1 MPPPLTDASQGD
13 TQPAGPRKRVLL
25 VMIQP
30 PGCSGVQGL
39 IYKKLLP
46 FYHLHGWEVH
56 FAGPAPWL
64 CSVLSEPLDY
74 PRERLHYTTRVS
86 LSRQCSIRKNR
97 HPKGSLPHLVHGG
110 LQLLARSLERL
121 LGHDSGAYTLQG
133 LADTVRQADRRWS
146 FDLIGGKSPDFEVLA
161 LTQQLCQELG
171 KPFLALMDDPHGA
184 RDEQGFYPTTPERQ
198 RTILAAARGT
208 LFMSPL
214 TRERYVRAG
223 LVEAHKAH
231 FISDS
236 YPVQEELYAR
246 GRSALAPATGT
257 RPRPLQLVHLGMLPE
272 WRPIEPLLE
281 ALRACAHQDGP
292 RNPTIQLA
300 IHGFVYA
307 QARERIRCDP
317 RLAAMIQ
324 LRPLVDYTTSH
335 WLAEDADVQ
344 LVVIGPRHLDNY
356 PSKFFDYLAH
366 RKPLLIL
373 GPPQN
378 PLRQIVD
385 TLRIGIYVDGRRSEA
400 IVAALDTLRRD
411 TATFQQAYITHAEA
425 IAAFSAPQVAQ
436 TFCGLLDQALAAAPE
451 AGGQPE
457 SDGGQ
462 PERDASPRAVG

>member
-1 MPPPLTDASQGD
+1 MPDLLTDASHGN
-13 TQPAGPRKRVLL
+13 TKPSGPMKRVLL

-39 IYKKLLP
+39 IYNKLLP
-46 FYHLHGWEVH
+46 FYQYHGWEVH

-64 CSVLSEPLDY
+64 CSVLTERLDY
-74 PRERLHYTTRVS
+74 PPERLHYTTNVS
-86 LSRQCSIRKNR
+86 RSRQCSIRKNR
-97 HPKGSLPHLVHGG
+97 HPKGSLPHLFHGVM
-110 LQLLARSLERL
+110 QLIARSLERL

-133 LADTVRQADRRWS
+133 LANTVRQAERRWS
-146 FDLIGGKSPDFEVLA
+146 FDLIAGKSPDFEVLA
-161 LTQQLCQELG
+161 LTHQLCQELG
-171 KPFLALMDDPHGA
+171 KPFLALLDDPHGA

-198 RTILAAARGT
+198 RAILSEARGT

-214 TRERYVRAG
+214 TRERYVQAG
-223 LVEAHKAH
+223 LVDASKAH

-236 YPVQEELYAR
+236 YPIDGDLYAS
-246 GRSALAPATGT
+246 GRSALAPSQGASSS
-257 RPRPLQLVHLGMLPE
+257 PRPLQLVYLGMLPE
-272 WRPIEPLLE
+272 WRPIEPLLD
-281 ALRACAHQDGP
+281 ALRAFAHQDGP

-307 QARERIRCDP
+307 RARERIRCDP

-385 TLRIGIYVDGRRSEA
+385 TLQIGLYVDGRRSEA
-400 IVAALDTLRRD
+400 IVAALDTLRAD
-411 TATFQQAYITHAEA
+411 YGTFHRAYITHGEA
-425 IAAFSAPQVAQ
+425 IAAFSAPRVAQ
-436 TFCGLLDQALAAAPE
+436 TFCALLDQALAAGIE
-451 AGGQPE
+451 A
-457 SDGGQ
+457 
-462 PERDASPRAVG
+462 DASPEGEPRPRALG